1 MSGVKVCLSVFF
13 WIFVA
18 LYLLASIKKK
28 DGGLVVIG
36 LGNGAVL
43 YGASAVHMALYAANA
58 PFIWL
63 IIYFFTVFLCFF
75 VGTPILVD
83 CLSMGRVTKKHI
95 IAHQTLLFVFYIIST
110 TVCEIIY

>member
-1 MSGVKVCLSVFF
+1 MSDVKVCLSVFF

-18 LYLLASIKKK
+18 LYFLASIKKK

-36 LGNGAVL
+36 FGNGAVL

-63 IIYFFTVFLCFF
+63 TIYFFTVFLCFF
-75 VGTPILVD
+75 VGTPFLVD
-83 CLSMGRVTKKHI
+83 CLSMGRVEKKDI
-95 IAHQTLLFVFYIIST
+95 IAHQTLLFIFYVIST